1 MSYTWKEFFNEER
14 QKPYYISL
22 HEKVMSEYNRYI
34 IYPPYPLILNAFKL
48 TPFDQVKVIIIGQD
62 PYHNPN
68 QAMGLC
74 FSVPEG
80 VEPPPSL
87 VNIFKEIGNE
97 YHTNIK
103 QNGDLTYLAKQ
114 GVLLLN
120 AILTVRKNQPSSHKD
135 YGYEKLLENVIRKL
149 DEDNSPKVFLLWGN
163 FARSLVKFIHN
174 PVHLILQ
181 SSHPSPLSAYN
192 GFFGNNH
199 FIKTNEFLKSHNLQI
214 IDWIKKDC

>member
-14 QKPYYISL
+14 IKPYYISL
-22 HEKVMSEYNRYI
+22 HEKVMDEYKRYI

-97 YHTNIK
+97 YHTSIK

-149 DEDNSPKVFLLWGN
+149 DKDNSPKVFLLWGN

-174 PVHLILQ
+174 PTHLILQ

-199 FIKTNEFLKSHNLQI
+199 FIKTNEFLESHNLKI
-214 IDWIKKDC
+214 INWIKKDC